1 MTGGWCKRSHRH
13 SYNALSGVGVIF
25 GKETKKLLFI
35 GVRNKFCSVCA
46 KGTDKEHDC
55 FKNWEGASSSMEC
68 DIIVEGFC
76 KSEEQHGLRYTNFIG
91 DGDSAVFSTLKREV
105 KKYGFAITKE
115 ECANHAVKCFRSA
128 MENLVKDKPQYKGR
142 NKLTEAQRKRLASAV
157 RCAIAMR
164 SKQVA
169 NNEMDRKEAAK
180 QLQEDILNAALHCF
194 GSHHKCKADYC
205 KTVRAMQASTSTS
218 QPSHLP
224 AEGSTSTALSHDTSV
239 EDSCSDTSQDSSSFL
254 SSPTNSDFS
263 FQDSS
268 TSSTSTIEPPTAV
281 TTEDDMLNTILLD
294 QQTAWENTTAVE
306 QTDDS
311 TAAHPISLDPEVPL
325 DQQMIC
331 DIQKLASRLAAKSAQ
346 LLGMKA

>member
-1 MTGGWCKRSHRH
+1 
-13 SYNALSGVGVIF
+13 
-25 GKETKKLLFI
+25 
-35 GVRNKFCSVCA
+35 
-46 KGTDKEHDC
+46 
-55 FKNWEGASSSMEC
+55 MEC

-128 MENLVKDKPQYKGR
+128 LENLVKDKPQYKGR
-142 NKLTEAQRKRLASAV
+142 NKLTEAQQKQLASAV
-157 RCAIAMR
+157 RCTIAMR

-205 KTVRAMQASTSTS
+205 KTIRAIKASTGIL
-218 QPSHLP
+218 QPSHSP
-224 AEGSTSTALSHDTSV
+224 AESSTSLALSQDTSV
-239 EDSCSDTSQDSSSFL
+239 GDSSSDNSYDSSSFL
-254 SSPTNSDFS
+254 SSSTNSEFLL
-263 FQDSS
+263 QDSS
-268 TSSTSTIEPPTAV
+268 TPSTSTIEPPAAATI
-281 TTEDDMLNTILLD
+281 EGDMLTTILLD
-294 QQTAWENTTAVE
+294 QQTAWENTIAVE

-325 DQQMIC
+325 DHQMIC

-346 LLGMKA
+346 LLGMKAQSHRLCQ